1 MAATLA
7 MHGGTPVRTE
17 PFPSWPVFGQEE
29 ERRLIAALRSGNW
42 GKIDGDQVK
51 QFEKRFAEYHQARHG
66 IGVVNGTT
74 GLRMALLATGLEA
87 GDEVIVPPFTFLATA
102 STVVEVNA
110 TPVFVDIQLDT
121 FNIDPAAIEAAITP
135 RTRVITPVHL
145 GGLPCD
151 MDAVMDIARRHN
163 LTVIED
169 CAHAHGAAY
178 KGRRVG
184 SFGHVGMFSFQ
195 ASKNLNSGEGGIV
208 LTSDDELAARLWSIH
223 NCGRRPGR
231 AWYEHFLLGGNNR
244 LSEFQGA
251 ILHAQWERFE
261 RQAET
266 REENGT
272 YLAERLSPIA
282 GIHPQARTADCTRH
296 GYHLFSFRL
305 DPAEFGVSRELFLE
319 ALRAEGIP
327 AAAAYPV
334 PLYRQPVF
342 EERLFGPYTGYQN
355 ARPELDYRKVRCP
368 NCETI
373 SFTQGVWLEQRL
385 LLGTRQ
391 DMDDIA
397 RAIEKVYQNRA
408 QLAGAEVGAA
418 KGDA

>member
-1 MAATLA
+1 MAETLA
-7 MHGGTPVRTE
+7 IHGGTPVRTE
-17 PFPSWPVFGQEE
+17 PFPSWPVFGEEE
-29 ERRLIAALRSGNW
+29 ERRLIAVLRSGKW
-42 GKIDGDQVK
+42 GKIDGDVVRE
-51 QFEKRFAEYHQARHG
+51 FERRFAEYHQAKHG
-66 IGVVNGTT
+66 VAVVNGTT
-74 GLRMALLATGLEA
+74 GLRISLLAMGIEA

-110 TPVFVDIQLDT
+110 TPVFADLNLDT
-121 FNIDPAAIEAAITP
+121 FNIDTAAAEAAITP
-135 RTRVITPVHL
+135 RTRAIVPVHL

-151 MDAVMDIARRHN
+151 MDAIIDLARRNN

-169 CAHAHGAAY
+169 CAHAHGAEY

-184 SFGHVGMFSFQ
+184 SIGHMGMFSFQ

-208 LTSDDELAARLWSIH
+208 VTSDDELAARLWSIH
-223 NCGRRPGR
+223 NCGRRPKR

-261 RQAET
+261 EQAQT
-266 REENGT
+266 REQNGKH
-272 YLAERLSPIA
+272 LAERVASIP
-282 GIHPQARTADCTRH
+282 GIFPQARNADCTRH
-296 GYHLFSFRL
+296 GYHLFPFRI
-305 DPAEFGVSRELFLE
+305 DPDVFGVSRKVFLE
-319 ALRAEGIP
+319 ALAAEGVP

-342 EERLFGPYTGYQN
+342 EKLLFGPYTGYRN
-355 ARPELDYRKVRCP
+355 ARPDLDYSKTSCP

-373 SFTQGVWLEQRL
+373 SFTQGVWLEHRL

-397 RAIEKVYQNRA
+397 AAIEKIHENRDR
-408 QLAGAEVGAA
+408 LAKSA
-418 KGDA
+418 

>member
-1 MAATLA
+1 MPETLA
-7 MHGGTPVRTE
+7 IHGGTPVRRK
-17 PFPSWPVFGQEE
+17 PLPAWPVFGEEE
-29 ERRLIAALRSGNW
+29 ERRLIAALRSGKW
-42 GKIDGDQVK
+42 GKIDGDQVAR
-51 QFEKRFAEYHQARHG
+51 FEKRFADYHHARHG
-66 IGVVNGTT
+66 VGVVNGTT
-74 GLRMALLATGLEA
+74 GLRMALLAMGIEA

-121 FNIDPAAIEAAITP
+121 FNIDPAAVEAAITP
-135 RTRVITPVHL
+135 RTVAVVPVHL

-151 MDAVMDIARRHN
+151 MDAIMAIAQRHR

-169 CAHAHGAAY
+169 CAHAHGAEY

-184 SFGHVGMFSFQ
+184 SIGHMGMFSFQ

-208 LTSDDELAARLWSIH
+208 ITNDDGLAARLWSIH

-231 AWYEHFLLGGNNR
+231 AWYEHFILGGNNR

-261 RQAET
+261 EQAET
-266 REENGT
+266 REENGK
-272 YLAERLSPIA
+272 YLAARMASIP
-282 GIHPQARTADCTRH
+282 GIYPQVRTADCTRH

-305 DPAEFGVSRELFLE
+305 DPAKFGAPRELFLE
-319 ALRAEGIP
+319 ALAAEGIP

-342 EERLFGPYTGYQN
+342 KHLLFGPYTGYRN
-355 ARPELDYRKVRCP
+355 ARPDLDYRKAHCR

-385 LLGTRQ
+385 LLGTRE

-397 RAIEKVYQNRA
+397 AAAEKIYENRDI
-408 QLAGAEVGAA
+408 LA
-418 KGDA
+418 K

>member
-1 MAATLA
+1 MAETLA
-7 MHGGTPVRTE
+7 IHGGTPVRTE
-17 PFPSWPVFGQEE
+17 PFPSWPVFGDEE
-29 ERRLIAALRSGNW
+29 ERRLIAALRSGKW
-42 GKIDGDQVK
+42 GKIDGDEVR
-51 QFEKRFAEYHQARHG
+51 QFEKRFAEYHQAKHG

-74 GLRMALLATGLEA
+74 GLRMALLAMGIEA

-110 TPVFVDIQLDT
+110 TPVFADLNLDT
-121 FNIDPAAIEAAITP
+121 FNIDPAAAEAAITP
-135 RTRVITPVHL
+135 RTRAIIPVHL

-151 MDAVMDIARRHN
+151 MDAIMDVARRNN

-169 CAHAHGAAY
+169 CAHAHGAEY

-184 SFGHVGMFSFQ
+184 SIGHLGMFSFQ

-223 NCGRRPGR
+223 NCGRRPKR

-261 RQAET
+261 DQAQT
-266 REENGT
+266 REQNGK
-272 YLAERLSPIA
+272 YLAERVASIP
-282 GIHPQARTADCTRH
+282 GILPQARDADCTRH
-296 GYHLFSFRL
+296 GYHLFPFRI
-305 DPAEFGVSRELFLE
+305 DPEVFGVSREVFLE
-319 ALRAEGIP
+319 AVVAEGVP

-342 EERLFGPYTGYQN
+342 EKLLFGPYTGYRN
-355 ARPELDYRKVRCP
+355 ARPDLDYTKTSCP

-373 SFTQGVWLEQRL
+373 SFTQGVWLEHRL

-391 DMDDIA
+391 DMDDVA
-397 RAIEKVYQNRA
+397 TAFEKIYENRDR
-408 QLAGAEVGAA
+408 LAKSE
-418 KGDA
+418 

>member
-1 MAATLA
+1 MSETLA
-7 MHGGTPVRTE
+7 IHGGKPVRTE
-17 PFPSWPVFGQEE
+17 PFPAWPIFGEEE
-29 ERRLIAALRSGNW
+29 ERRLLAVLRSGTW
-42 GKIDGDQVK
+42 GKIDGNVVTD
-51 QFEKRFAEYHQARHG
+51 FEKRFAEYHQAKHG
-66 IGVVNGTT
+66 IAVVNGTT
-74 GLRMALLATGLEA
+74 GLRMALLAAGIEA

-110 TPVFVDIQLDT
+110 TPVFADVQLET

-135 RTRVITPVHL
+135 RTRVIVPVHL

-151 MDAVMDIARRHN
+151 MDAILGIAERHH
-163 LTVIED
+163 LIVIED

-184 SFGHVGMFSFQ
+184 SFGAMAMFSFQ

-208 LTSDDELAARLWSIH
+208 ITSDDQLAARLWSIH
-223 NCGRRPGR
+223 NCGRRPER

-261 RQAET
+261 EQAET
-266 REENGT
+266 REQNGT
-272 YLAERLSPIA
+272 CLIERLADVP
-282 GIHPQARTADCTRH
+282 GIYPQARDAACTRH

-305 DPAEFGVSRELFLE
+305 DPAEFGVSREAFLE
-319 ALRAEGIP
+319 ALAAEGVP

-342 EERLFGPYTGYQN
+342 EKRLFGPYTGYRS
-355 ARPELDYRKVRCP
+355 ARPDLDYRQTCCP

-373 SFTQGVWLEQRL
+373 SLAQGIWLEHRL
-385 LLGTRQ
+385 LLGTRE
-391 DMDDIA
+391 DMDD
-397 RAIEKVYQNRA
+397 V
-408 QLAGAEVGAA
+408 AGAIRKIQENRDRLAR
-418 KGDA
+418 

>member
-1 MAATLA
+1 MADTLA
-7 MHGGTPVRTE
+7 IHGGTPVRTA
-17 PFPSWPVFGQEE
+17 PFPSWPIFGDEE
-29 ERRLIAALRSGNW
+29 ERRLLAALKSGKW
-42 GKIDGDQVK
+42 GKIDGSEVK
-51 QFEKRFAEYHQARHG
+51 QFEKRFAEYHGAKHG
-66 IGVVNGTT
+66 VAVVNGTT
-74 GLRMALLATGLEA
+74 GLRLALLATGIEA

-102 STVVEVNA
+102 STVIEVNA
-110 TPVFVDIQLDT
+110 TPVFADLQLDT

-135 RTRVITPVHL
+135 RTRVIVPVHL

-151 MDAVMDIARRHN
+151 MDAILDVARRHS
-163 LTVIED
+163 LMVLED

-184 SFGHVGMFSFQ
+184 SFGNMAMFSFQ
-195 ASKNLNSGEGGIV
+195 GSKNLNSGEGGIV
-208 LTSDDELAARLWSIH
+208 LTSDDELAARLWSLH

-231 AWYEHFLLGGNNR
+231 AWYEHFVLGGNNR

-261 RQAET
+261 EQAQR
-266 REENGT
+266 REENGL
-272 YLAERLSPIA
+272 YLDERLSSIP

-296 GYHLFSFRL
+296 AYHLFPFRI
-305 DPAEFGVSRELFLE
+305 DPAELGASREAFLE
-319 ALRAEGIP
+319 ALNGEGIP

-342 EERLFGPYTGYQN
+342 EQLLFGPYTGYRN
-355 ARPELDYRKVRCP
+355 ARPDLDYKQTSCP

-373 SFTQGVWLEQRL
+373 SFTQGVWLEHRL

-391 DMDDIA
+391 DMDDVA
-397 RAIEKVYQNRA
+397 DAIRKVYDNRDR
-408 QLAGAEVGAA
+408 LAAS
-418 KGDA
+418 